1 MKPPR
6 DSSCLLRSSAAARRF
21 SSCCSSLVCSSSMD
35 WRCRT
40 RSSILLSSA
49 LLVVAPA
56 VAGTAAAAGGETKS
70 CSEPEFET
78 GIAGLACR
86 EYKAK
91 AFHGSASS
99 QSFPQR
105 ATTMATMARRLNMA
119 FFAQQ
124 ASETVSV
131 SKIYRYG
138 HSHRRPGGG
147 ESGEMLT
154 EQSWCSCRQQPCR
167 PTWAR
172 RPHHRWQR
180 PARARAGRRPSRP
193 RPGQTGTVAPRRS
206 SRAVSQSRTTF
217 TSARLEGLVSASVYC
232 HLRRARR

>member
-131 SKIYRYG
+131 SKIYQYG
-138 HSHRRPGGG
+138 HSHRRPRRRRIGGDAHRAELVFLPAAAMSPDVG
-147 ESGEMLT
+147 SATAPPVATSCTCTSGQASEST
-154 EQSWCSCRQQPCR
+154 E
-167 PTWAR
+167 
-172 RPHHRWQR
+172 
-180 PARARAGRRPSRP
+180 AGSNWN
-193 RPGQTGTVAPRRS
+193 
-206 SRAVSQSRTTF
+206 SRT
-217 TSARLEGLVSASVYC
+217 SAFFQGCFAVKNNFHVSSSGGARISVGV
-232 HLRRARR
+232 LSLT